1 MPMSPAARFLIEP
14 SDRSPIMSAR
24 AGSDQSGADTIRVA
38 IAHGQQL
45 VRAGLR
51 ALLERESGITVVDEA
66 ADGDDAVA
74 MARRLRPDVVLL
86 DVRVPGLDCV
96 EATRRILAESSLAV
110 MVLSAT
116 EADARVFATLKAGA
130 AGVLFEDREP
140 AALVRALRLHALG
153 GRGRAHRSRRAQPA
167 REVHMLTPK
176 VIEIRRGSA
185 HAEKPVPVKSGS
197 RRVR

>member
-1 MPMSPAARFLIEP
+1 MPVSPAARSLIES
-14 SDRSPIMSAR
+14 SDRSPS
-24 AGSDQSGADTIRVA
+24 IRVG
-38 IAHGQQL
+38 IAHAQHL

-51 ALLERESGITVVDEA
+51 ALLERETGITVVDEA

-74 MARRLRPDVVLL
+74 IARRLRPDVVLL

-96 EATRRILAESSLAV
+96 EATRRIRAESSAAV
-110 MVLSAT
+110 MVVAAT

-140 AALVRALRLHALG
+140 AALVRALRLLARGG
-153 GRGRAHRSRRAQPA
+153 GRRAHRTRRTQPA

-176 VIEIRRGSA
+176 VIEITRGCA
-185 HAEKPVPVKSGS
+185 HAEKAGQVTAGS
-197 RRVR
+197 RRLR

>member
-1 MPMSPAARFLIEP
+1 MPVSPAARSLIES
-14 SDRSPIMSAR
+14 SDRSPTMSAC
-24 AGSDQSGADTIRVA
+24 AGADQRGAGTIRVA
-38 IAHGQQL
+38 IAHGQHL

-51 ALLERESGITVVDEA
+51 ALLDRETGITVVDEA

-74 MARRLRPDVVLL
+74 IARRLRPDVVLL

-96 EATRRILAESSLAV
+96 EATRRIRAESSAAV
-110 MVLSAT
+110 MVVAAT

-140 AALVRALRLHALG
+140 AALVLALRLLARRG
-153 GRGRAHRSRRAQPA
+153 GRRAHRTRRSA

-176 VIEIRRGSA
+176 VIEITRGCA
-185 HAEKPVPVKSGS
+185 HAEKATQVASGA
-197 RRVR
+197 RRLR